1 MPNSENMEN
10 GNGKLVFGQGM
21 QPIHLEV
28 REVRSDG
35 RTKQEGIGSQT
46 DDNFADGGRQRNSM
60 VSWTEEC
67 YILEELEHEGGT

>member
-10 GNGKLVFGQGM
+10 GNGKVVFGQGM

-35 RTKQEGIGSQT
+35 RTKQEVGSQT
-46 DDNFADGGRQRNSM
+46 DDNFTGGGRQRNTR